1 MTAEE
6 YRRFLETDFGDVALK
21 DMKDIRDV
29 RIDRRLSKE
38 GRIQQYLKQVGNP
51 YLIRAGDVKIKVR
64 FADEGITFE
73 QAFEEMLLNM

>member
-51 YLIRAGDVKIKVR
+51 YLIRSGDIKIKVR
-64 FADEGITFE
+64 FANEGITFE

>member
-6 YRRFLETDFGDVALK
+6 YRIFLETDFGDVALK

-51 YLIRAGDVKIKVR
+51 YLIRSGDIKIKVR
-64 FADEGITFE
+64 FANEGITFE

>member
-29 RIDRRLSKE
+29 RIDRRQPKE
-38 GRIQQYLKQVGNP
+38 GRIWQYLRQVGNP
-51 YLIRAGDVKIKVR
+51 YLIRSGDIKIKVR
-64 FADEGITFE
+64 FANEGITFE
-73 QAFEEMLLNM
+73 QAFEEMLFNM

>member
-6 YRRFLETDFGDVALK
+6 YRRFLEADFGDAALK

-29 RIDRRLSKE
+29 RIDRGQPKE
-38 GRIQQYLKQVGNP
+38 VRIRQYLKQVGNP
-51 YLIRAGDVKIKVR
+51 YLIRVGDVKIKVR

-73 QAFEEMLLNM
+73 QAFEEMLFNM